1 MESCEFAA
9 ELARSTAQARNRSGD
24 ALGSVLFR
32 SGGVEVD
39 PVADSVHRRAG
50 RRRPH
55 DRSFAA
61 ERVIDQL

>member
-1 MESCEFAA
+1 VESCEFAA

-39 PVADSVHRRAG
+39 PVADSVPSPRG
-50 RRRPH
+50 PP
-55 DRSFAA
+55 AA
-61 ERVIDQL
+61 VAQDMPVG